1 MADTSFE
8 GEQELVGFL
17 RSVLGR
23 ISTGS
28 VSVTSAA
35 ALEEVVHDTRL
46 FLGVAAVVVEPT
58 DPDLAP
64 FVSLAP
70 GLDADGGERLRLD
83 QPDPALVRVADRT
96 VGTGSRRAR
105 WVVGIAPGAPA
116 PATEVLDAVGDAIAA
131 VIGCRTDPA
140 ASWLEPVVGGFDHEV
155 RGALNAVMGFAE
167 LLRSEAGDS
176 AWMLEEILIA
186 GQAVTALTAELRTLV
201 RDRAGVLPVR
211 SGRVDLAAAVGEAV
225 LAGSA
230 DATRRRIRLVADPR
244 PSEITADP
252 ASVDVVLRLLVRTVV
267 RAAPEETE
275 VRVDLEPR
283 PGRAVVRVTAE
294 PDGAGAVEADPFR
307 AAVVRAA
314 AERCGAELEVGSWD
328 GRPGWQ
334 ASWTR
339 AT

>member
-1 MADTSFE
+1 MTDTSFE
-8 GEQELVGFL
+8 GERALAGFL

-28 VSVTSAA
+28 GSASA
-35 ALEEVVHDTRL
+35 VLQELVHDTRA
-46 FLGVAAVVVEPT
+46 FLGVAAVVVEPA
-58 DPDLAP
+58 DPQLDPL
-64 FVSLAP
+64 VSLAP
-70 GLDADGGERLRLD
+70 GLDADGGERLRVHE
-83 QPDPALVRVADRT
+83 PDPALVSVADRT
-96 VGTGSRRAR
+96 VGAGSRRVR
-105 WVVGIAPGAPA
+105 WVVGIAPGAPE

-131 VIGCRTDPA
+131 VVGCRMDPA

-186 GQAVTALTAELRTLV
+186 GQVVTGLTAELRTLV

-225 LAGSA
+225 HAGSA

-252 ASVDVVLRLLVRTVV
+252 ASVDVVLRILVRTVV
-267 RAAPEETE
+267 RAAPEGTE
-275 VRVDLEPR
+275 VRIDLEPR
-283 PGRAVVRVTAE
+283 PARAVVRVTAE
-294 PDGAGAVEADPFR
+294 AGGAGAVEADPFR

-314 AERCGAELEVGSWD
+314 AERCGAELEAGSWD

-334 ASWTR
+334 AAWR
-339 AT
+339 RPG